1 MIRTGQSRQ
10 GSSTSKETIRI
21 RKAVAKATST
31 LLSKAQVTGK
41 GGRVF
46 AKRCGRH
53 AVAGLI
59 ECGRRVVG
67 ECEKGVERRWV
78 SGFRAQAKG
87 DPYSVGE
94 CPLPQHGLAGGS
106 LDEVFFYRKQSTA
119 ESELICLRL
128 Q

>member
-46 AKRCGRH
+46 ESGVGGVRLR
-53 AVAGLI
+53 GLI
-59 ECGRRVVG
+59 ECERRVVVSAKRVW
-67 ECEKGVERRWV
+67 KGGWEMAFARKPRAILRV
-78 SGFRAQAKG
+78 SASARFHSMGW
-87 DPYSVGE
+87 P
-94 CPLPQHGLAGGS
+94 AG
-106 LDEVFFYRKQSTA
+106 V
-119 ESELICLRL
+119 
-128 Q
+128 